1 MDKKIDIKD
10 IKPGKVYSFW
20 DDGKSGSSRQYL
32 ALVTRILSIDEAKA
46 KSVFGIGITDEDEK
60 EDIINEHRREYLH
73 KVYDYW
79 KYNVER
85 CKYSDGT
92 QLYDDETPFI
102 VEAAIPVYDEHL
114 IYFALCGHGTY
125 LFSFDIQSSWQ
136 SGLLDI
142 YNDRIDRLD
151 DDLKEEMLSNK
162 L

>member
-20 DDGKSGSSRQYL
+20 DDGKSGLSRQYL
-32 ALVTRILSIDEAKA
+32 ALVTRVLSIKEANQKT
-46 KSVFGIGITDEDEK
+46 VFGCGITDEDEATDPDC
-60 EDIINEHRREYLH
+60 EREHLH
-73 KVYDYW
+73 TIYDYW

-85 CKYSDGT
+85 CKYLDGS

-102 VEAAIPVYDEHL
+102 VECAIPDYDEHL
-114 IYFALCGHGTY
+114 IYFALCWHGTG
-125 LFSFDIQSSWQ
+125 LFSFDIQSNWQ

-142 YNDRIDRLD
+142 YNYRIEYLD
-151 DDLKEEMLSNK
+151 DELKENMLSNK

>member
-1 MDKKIDIKD
+1 MDKKINIKD

-32 ALVTRILSIDEAKA
+32 AMVTRILSIDETKA
-46 KSVFGIGITDEDEK
+46 KSVFGIGITEEDEK
-60 EDIINEHRREYLH
+60 EAIINEYRGEYLH

-79 KYNVER
+79 KYNMER
-85 CKYSDGT
+85 CKYLDGS

-102 VEAAIPVYDEHL
+102 VEAAIPKYDEHL
-114 IYFALCGHGTY
+114 IYFALCWHGTG

-142 YNDRIDRLD
+142 YNDRIEYLM
-151 DDLKEEMLSNK
+151 DDLKEKLLSNR